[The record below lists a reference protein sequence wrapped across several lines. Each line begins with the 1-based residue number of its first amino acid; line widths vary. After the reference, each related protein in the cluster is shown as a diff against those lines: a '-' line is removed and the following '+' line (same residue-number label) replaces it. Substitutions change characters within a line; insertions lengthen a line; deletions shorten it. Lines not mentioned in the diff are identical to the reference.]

1 MRAHSKLVYIF
12 YFLLI
17 VFLSVPRII
26 DGGWRGIIEPM
37 DMRIL
42 ENNVIQHEAHLMLRS
57 THAMLSN
64 DISQEFTLQFSSSE
78 YRALIPI
85 YTQALFTFITNS
97 YFWGGILS
105 EIVWWWLGSVCTFVL
120 SLRMGNNRIVSS
132 MSGLLAASSPLAVA
146 QIGAGH
152 LHAASSLALPIVM
165 LLGWDALHR
174 VGPAAASIIMMSFT
188 FFTAS
193 IFYVHHWIVIP
204 WFMVIV
210 VSSNNR
216 ARVALRISASIAGF
230 LLINYL
236 FHATMNIVGLR
247 VHTDQFN
254 DPGVLLSA
262 HYLHITN
269 VFISSDH
276 WNLGLAAIILEETSS
291 LLGNITNL
299 GIYYGWPIAVF
310 AVLGALSTD
319 NGLSRVGFCFSG
331 ILALMQRSITSQ
343 PWVLMRTFPFIYI
356 CSALGAHWVSAK
368 IRILLLKVFPK
379 FDSRYLIIIQRSS
392 LGTCIAFCVGFT
404 NQDLWGNNQ
413 FVLNWFINGYKYH

>member
-1 MRAHSKLVYIF
+1 MTAHNRFVYIF

-26 DGGWRGIIEPM
+26 NGGWRGIIEPM

-64 DISQEFTLQFSSSE
+64 NISQEFILQFSSSE

-85 YTQALFTFITNS
+85 YTQTLFTLITNS

-105 EIVWWWLGSVCTFVL
+105 EIVWWWLGSVCMFVL
-120 SLRMGNNRIVSS
+120 SLRMGNRRIVSF
-132 MSGLLAASSPLAVA
+132 MSGLLAACSPLAVA

-174 VGPAAASIIMMSFT
+174 VGSAAASIIMMSFT

-204 WFMVIV
+204 WFVVIIV
-210 VSSNNR
+210 LSKNC

-236 FHATMNIVGLR
+236 FHATINMVGLR

-269 VFISSDH
+269 VFISADR

-299 GIYYGWPIAVF
+299 GMYYGWPIAIF

-319 NGLSRVGFCFSG
+319 NRLSRVSCCFSG
-331 ILALMQRSITSQ
+331 ILALMQGFITSQ
-343 PWVLMRTFPFIYI
+343 PWVLMSTFPFIYI
-356 CSALGAHWVSAK
+356 CSALGAHWASVQ
-368 IRILLLKVFPK
+368 IRVLLLKIAPE
-379 FDSRYLIIIQRSS
+379 FDSRYLMYIQKCI
-392 LGTCIAFCVGFT
+392 LGIFIVLCIGIT
-404 NQDLWGNNQ
+404 NQDLWGNSQ
-413 FVLNWFINGYKYH
+413 FVLYWFKNGYKYH

>member
-1 MRAHSKLVYIF
+1 MTAHNKPVYIC
-12 YFLLI
+12 YFLLV

-26 DGGWRGIIEPM
+26 NGGWRGIIEPM

-105 EIVWWWLGSVCTFVL
+105 DIVWWWLGSVCTFVL

-174 VGPAAASIIMMSFT
+174 VGSAGVSIIMISFI

-204 WFMVIV
+204 WLLVMALL
-210 VSSNNR
+210 SNNR
-216 ARVALRISASIAGF
+216 AQLVPRVSVSIAGF

-236 FHATMNIVGLR
+236 VHATMNIVGLR
-247 VHTDQFN
+247 VHTDQLN
-254 DPGVLLSA
+254 DPSVLLSA

-269 VFISSDH
+269 VFTSSEN
-276 WNLGLAAIILEETSS
+276 WNLGLVAIILEESS
-291 LLGNITNL
+291 RLLINITDF
-299 GIYYGWPIAVF
+299 GIYYGWPIAILAGVG
-310 AVLGALSTD
+310 VLSTD
-319 NGLSRVGFCFSG
+319 NRLNRVNFCLFFL
-331 ILALMQRSITSQ
+331 LALMQGFITSQ
-343 PWVLMRTFPFIYI
+343 AWVLMSTFPCIYI
-356 CSALGAHWVSAK
+356 CS
-368 IRILLLKVFPK
+368 
-379 FDSRYLIIIQRSS
+379 S
-392 LGTCIAFCVGFT
+392 LGTHWSSVQLRVLVRKIFPKADSRFLINIQRTILATLMILCVGFT
-404 NQDLWGNNQ
+404 NQDLWGNSQ
-413 FVLNWFINGYKYH
+413 FVLNWLKNGYKYH

>member
-17 VFLSVPRII
+17 VVLSVPRII

-105 EIVWWWLGSVCTFVL
+105 DIVWWWLGSVCTFVL
-120 SLRMGNNRIVSS
+120 SLRMGNNRIVSY

-174 VGPAAASIIMMSFT
+174 VGSAGVSIIMISFI

-204 WFMVIV
+204 WLLVMALL
-210 VSSNNR
+210 SNNR
-216 ARVALRISASIAGF
+216 AQLVLQVSVSIAGF
-230 LLINYL
+230 LLITY
-236 FHATMNIVGLR
+236 FVHATMNIVGLR
-247 VHTDQFN
+247 VHTDQLN
-254 DPGVLLSA
+254 DPSVLLSA

-269 VFISSDH
+269 VFTSSDR
-276 WNLGLAAIILEETSS
+276 WNLGLAAIISEESS
-291 LLGNITNL
+291 ILFSNITNF
-299 GIYYGWPIAVF
+299 GIYYGWPIAIL
-310 AVLGALSTD
+310 AGLGVLSTD
-319 NGLSRVGFCFSG
+319 NKLSRVSFCFSG
-331 ILALMQRSITSQ
+331 ILALMQGFITSQ
-343 PWVLMRTFPFIYI
+343 PWVLMSTFPFIYI
-356 CSALGAHWVSAK
+356 CSALGAHWASVQ
-368 IRILLLKVFPK
+368 IRVLLLKIAPE
-379 FDSRYLIIIQRSS
+379 FDSRYLMYIQKCI
-392 LGTCIAFCVGFT
+392 LGIFIVLCIGIT
-404 NQDLWGNNQ
+404 NQDLWGNSQ
-413 FVLNWFINGYKYH
+413 FVLYWFKNGYKYH